1 MDSDWAWGI
10 LTCPRCN
17 SGGIRA
23 DGADVV
29 CTACGCRIHGEDGV
43 LDFLL
48 DPHPIARREQEAVA
62 RTDSS
67 DPTYNNRLAELL
79 RAIDR
84 DEQVELSGEEATA
97 FACINHIQDARRHL
111 VELLN
116 RFDLERESVVLELG
130 ADHCWASGLFLDRG
144 CKVIA
149 ADITDHLRFAPRS
162 GDGNLFRIKADM
174 NRLPILDESIDVVWI
189 TAAAHHSWNPGKTFG
204 EAARVLKPGGA
215 FFLCCEPMPSWLR
228 FALFGF
234 GIGFGRR
241 ERKIGVNERLRHRSK
256 WIRLCRKA
264 GLVPTLIFPRHSADA
279 IEAKLRKYHLP
290 RFLKPLAVSLAPL
303 LQVSIHMVAGKP
315 ILGDERHAA
324 EPVSKPLSSG

>member
-1 MDSDWAWGI
+1 MDLDWVLGI
-10 LTCPRCN
+10 LACPRCH
-17 SGGIRA
+17 SGGISA

-29 CTACGCRIHGEDGV
+29 CTACGCRIRGKDGV

-48 DPHPIARREQEAVA
+48 DPHPIVRREQEAVA
-62 RTDSS
+62 RTDSD

-79 RAIDR
+79 RAIDQ

-97 FACINHIQDARRHL
+97 FSCIFHIQDARRHL

-116 RFDLERESVVLELG
+116 RHDLEKEGVVLELG

-149 ADITDHLRFAPRS
+149 TDITDHLRFAPRS
-162 GDGNLFRIKADM
+162 SDGNLFRIKADM
-174 NRLPILDESIDVVWI
+174 NRIPILDESIDSMWI
-189 TAAAHHSWNPGKTFG
+189 TAAAHHSWDLRILFG
-204 EAARVLKPGGA
+204 EAARVLKPGGI
-215 FFLCCEPMPSWLR
+215 FFLCCEPMPSWFR

-241 ERKIGVNERLRHRSK
+241 KRKIGVNERLRSRSK

-264 GLVPTLIFPRHSADA
+264 GLIPTLIFPRLSAEE
-279 IEAKLRKYHLP
+279 IKAKLRKYRLP
-290 RFLKPLAVSLAPL
+290 QCLKSLAASSAPL
-303 LQVSIHMVAGKP
+303 LQVSIHMAARKP
-315 ILGDERHAA
+315 GSGRLET
-324 EPVSKPLSSG
+324 KPD